1 MFKKKFL
8 KIKNKNDTKHNL
20 IFKDYQPNNIIS
32 VEPKFIHRTDLKKK
46 KKKLIT
52 CQLITLGVTRTASS
66 KPKVYINYFILFIT
80 PRKDVRCVQYNFLF
94 LQTFVRQARES

>member
-32 VEPKFIHRTDLKKK
+32 VEPKFIHHTDFFFFKKK
-46 KKKLIT
+46 
-52 CQLITLGVTRTASS
+52 
-66 KPKVYINYFILFIT
+66 N
-80 PRKDVRCVQYNFLF
+80 
-94 LQTFVRQARES
+94 

>member
-32 VEPKFIHRTDLKKK
+32 VEPKFIHHTDFFFLKKK
-46 KKKLIT
+46 
-52 CQLITLGVTRTASS
+52 
-66 KPKVYINYFILFIT
+66 INHLSINHTWRNTHGFF
-80 PRKDVRCVQYNFLF
+80 
-94 LQTFVRQARES
+94 

>member
-1 MFKKKFL
+1 MKTKNKGKKQLPNIFQNKFL
-8 KIKNKNDTKHNL
+8 KIKNKNVTNHNL

-66 KPKVYINYFILFIT
+66 FF
-80 PRKDVRCVQYNFLF
+80 FF
-94 LQTFVRQARES
+94 F